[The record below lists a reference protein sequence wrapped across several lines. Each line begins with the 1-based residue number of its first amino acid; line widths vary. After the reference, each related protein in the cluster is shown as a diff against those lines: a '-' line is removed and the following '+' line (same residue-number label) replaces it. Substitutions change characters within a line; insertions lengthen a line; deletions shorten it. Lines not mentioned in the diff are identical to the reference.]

1 MSRDNPLWGRTTYP
15 PRIADAWA
23 RSGRIDR
30 RQVHGTIPATDL
42 AGLEDLPA
50 QSCCGNCLARSVG
63 GPHDL
68 LQAAL
73 WPSDPAPRGATK
85 TLCDCPSHLRTGG
98 ANVT

>member
-1 MSRDNPLWGRTTYP
+1 MSRDNALWGRTHVSAANCGCLGSKWP
-15 PRIADAWA
+15 NRP
-23 RSGRIDR
+23 

-68 LQAAL
+68 LQTAP

-85 TLCDCPSHLRTGG
+85 TPCDCPSHLRTGG